1 MSIQAW
7 PFLIGRSETQGYS
20 VLVSP
25 HFITAQRQSSLL
37 AKAAVGDESAPKTAT
52 YREIHSNVLGN
63 ISIVFRIIKATGQY
77 YDIKNEDILK
87 DEGGRP
93 IQLMEGFVVNGRID
107 NNRQIVVTE
116 EVFNAVHEQVKR
128 VYREFWYTT
137 DSTFPEWV
145 SQPFFLPEE
154 VPDKMF
160 LLQALPPLLDSQQ
173 PHNQLT
179 QASSLKDRVT
189 QVSSRK
195 DQDGKKRKWSSWQLW
210 IAAAIGLILVIVG
223 SGLYIYT
230 PDPLPTLNSFCSDLR
245 DAHYNDAY
253 ALLSTTAKKSN
264 DVSTLALNFKNVKSC
279 TPQSQSGSTQP
290 AQLLVTYSNGCREQV
305 NVTLVEE
312 TFKSPWVIDSIKLPT
327 NHC

>member
-1 MSIQAW
+1 MSVQAW

-63 ISIVFRIIKATGQY
+63 ISIVYRIIKATGQY
-77 YDIKNEDILK
+77 YDIEKEDMLK

-116 EVFNAVHEQVKR
+116 EVFNAVHEQVKS

-145 SQPFFLPEE
+145 SQPFSLPDV

-160 LLQALPPLLDSQQ
+160 LLQALPPLLDPQQSQT
-173 PHNQLT
+173 QLT
-179 QASSLKDRVT
+179 QDSSLKDRVT
-189 QVSSRK
+189 QVSSRE
-195 DQDGKKRKWSSWQLW
+195 DQVGNKRIWSNWQLW

-223 SGLYIYT
+223 LGLYIYT
-230 PDPLPTLNSFCSDLR
+230 PDPQTTLKSFCSDLR
-245 DAHYNDAY
+245 SAKYNDAY
-253 ALLSTTAKKSN
+253 ASLSTTAKKSN
-264 DVSTLALNFKNVKSC
+264 VVSTLALNFKNVKSC
-279 TPQSQSGSTQP
+279 TIQSQSGSTQQ
-290 AQLLVTYSNGCREQV
+290 AQLVVTYKNGCTEQV

-312 TFKSPWVIDSIKLPT
+312 GFKSPWVIDSIKLPS
-327 NHC
+327 NKC

>member
-1 MSIQAW
+1 MKAMSVQAW
-7 PFLIGRSETQGYS
+7 PFLIGRSETQGYR

-77 YDIKNEDILK
+77 YDIENEDRLK

-137 DSTFPEWV
+137 DSTFPERV
-145 SQPFFLPEE
+145 SQPFSLPDV

-160 LLQALPPLLDSQQ
+160 LLKSLPPLLDSQQ
-173 PHNQLT
+173 PYQPYNQLT
-179 QASSLKDRVT
+179 QAA
-189 QVSSRK
+189 SREY
-195 DQDGKKRKWSSWQLW
+195 QKRNKRIWSSWQLW

-230 PDPLPTLNSFCSDLR
+230 PDPQSTLNSFCNDLR
-245 DAHYNDAY
+245 GANYNDAY
-253 ALLSTTAKKSN
+253 ALLSTAAKKSN
-264 DVSTLALNFKNVKSC
+264 PVSTLALNFKNVKSC
-279 TPQSQSGSTQP
+279 TTQSQSGSTQS
-290 AQLLVTYSNGCREQV
+290 AQLLATYKNGCIEQI